1 MRRFLSL
8 FMMLLLALRGLA
20 GDVMAMES
28 PAAHA
33 PAHAIAAMVQQAAS
47 MDHHMAHGSHMDM
60 SSDEQAA
67 MAMQHGNPAATVQCS
82 AADSSDC
89 GLHDSH
95 CTTCGLC
102 HTALGQPQWALFNAP
117 SPATVQPRHGADR
130 FASIAPIALI
140 KPPIFAI

>member
-33 PAHAIAAMVQQAAS
+33 PAHAIAAVVQQAAS

-60 SSDEQAA
+60 SSDE
-67 MAMQHGNPAATVQCS
+67 HAATVQCS

-89 GLHDSH
+89 GSHGSH

-140 KPPIFAI
+140 KPPIFAV